1 MMNEHLW
8 TATLTAEQLERWL
21 APPRT
26 DTPFAILERL
36 TAIDFPGPNEKI
48 ALSDWQQGRIFGPK
62 FELRWEKHDN
72 DYYAWLAGEHESKD
86 FTLMALDLSE
96 AKMHKAHCYLWG
108 RDEMR
113 IARQLDYRAL
123 PQDKGR
129 PQLIR
134 YEFRNTNGTL
144 IFFRLAG
151 MKWEGD
157 Q

>member
-1 MMNEHLW
+1 MNEHVW

-48 ALSDWQQGRIFGPK
+48 IPSDWTQGRIFGPK
-62 FELRWEKHDN
+62 FELRWEKQGN
-72 DYYAWLAGEHESKD
+72 DYRAWLAGGHESTD
-86 FTLMALDLSE
+86 FSIEPLNLSE
-96 AKMHKAHCYLWG
+96 AKMHEMHCYLWG

-123 PQDKGR
+123 PKKKRR

-134 YEFRNTNGTL
+134 HEFRTANGTL

-151 MKWEGD
+151 MKWESD